1 MNSNKK
7 SEKYTPGPI
16 SAAQLLLNR
25 EKEGKATIPIP
36 DRVRKMAAYGEG
48 SKIA

>member
-7 SEKYTPGPI
+7 SEKYTPGQI
-16 SAAQLLLNR
+16 AAAQLLLKR
-25 EKEGKATIPIP
+25 EKEGKATIPIT